1 MVEVETAVVS
11 NPANIGAYDENVLEN
26 LFVRQVKQS
35 GAGRKEWS
43 KIELVAIVERIHGG
57 GSKEEKL
64 LAQHELACTALFY
77 MMKIIRGYR
86 NRTSRHVGALDLI
99 SIGYLGLFR
108 AAQDY
113 DPNEGTFTT
122 YATWWVHQ
130 SVRRAFMNEG
140 RTVRVPVNK
149 IQKAFKF
156 LRAREELTRSLG
168 RIPLLDEIALHQ
180 GISLDVADEYRTF
193 LDGEFSLDMPA
204 GTGDESEGLA
214 DTIQSMTP
222 DDNAESPSDTY
233 ETRELCSILWMH
245 MSCLKEQE
253 REILRMRFGL
263 DGEEPQT
270 LAQVA
275 AVIGLTR
282 ERIRQ
287 VQEGALDKL
296 RRKLGGDKSA
306 FL

>member
-1 MVEVETAVVS
+1 MEEVETAVVS
-11 NPANIGAYDENVLEN
+11 NPANVGAYDENVLEN
-26 LFVRQVKQS
+26 LFVRSIKQS

-43 KIELVAIVERIHGG
+43 KTELAAIVDRIHGD
-57 GSKEEKL
+57 SSEKEKL

-77 MMKIIRGYR
+77 MLKIIRSYR
-86 NRTSRHVGALDLI
+86 NRASRHVGALDLI

-108 AAQDY
+108 AAEDY
-113 DPNEGTFTT
+113 DPSAGTFTT
-122 YATWWVHQ
+122 YATAWVHQ
-130 SVRRAFMNEG
+130 HVKRAFMNEG

-180 GISLDVADEYRTF
+180 GISIETADGYRSF

-204 GTGDESEGLA
+204 VVGEESEGFA

-222 DDNAESPSDTY
+222 DENAESPSDVY
-233 ETRELCSILWMH
+233 ETKELYAILWMH
-245 MSCLKEQE
+245 MSCLEDRE
-253 REILRMRFGL
+253 REILRRRFGL
-263 DGEEPQT
+263 DDEEPQT
-270 LAQVA
+270 LAEIA
-275 AVIGLTR
+275 EDIGLTR

-287 VQEGALDKL
+287 IQEIALDKL
-296 RRKLGGDKSA
+296 RRKLGRDKTA